1 MAGRTQASRPRHSCP
16 ALYEPIRGDSKAGT
30 MTLDLGWLWIPATL
44 VASAAQVARNAMQR
58 KLTAKI
64 GTVGATQVRFLYGF
78 PFALLFLLLV
88 FTVSGEPMPQPDLS
102 FAAFLALGAASQ
114 ILATGMMLAAMR
126 ERSFSVVTALIK
138 TEPVQI
144 ALFGAVVLGDR
155 LGPLGLAAILI
166 ATAGVVAVSWTRRT
180 EGEMAQSGLRPIL
193 LGLGA
198 GALFALSAVG
208 FRGAILAL
216 DSGSFLPR
224 ATTTLVCGLG
234 LQTLILTIW
243 LVAFDR
249 PALLGSIREWRA
261 SLGAGFVG
269 ALASQFWFI
278 GFALT
283 AAANVRTLALV
294 EVVMAQ
300 ALSRFYMAHKA
311 SKREAAGICLILA
324 GVALL
329 IWTTA

>member
-1 MAGRTQASRPRHSCP
+1 
-16 ALYEPIRGDSKAGT
+16 
-30 MTLDLGWLWIPATL
+30 MTIELDWLWIPATL
-44 VASAAQVARNAMQR
+44 VASAGQVARNAMQR

-88 FTVSGEPMPQPDLS
+88 FVSSGEAIPRPTPS
-102 FAAFLALGAASQ
+102 FAVFLALGAASQ
-114 ILATGMMLAAMR
+114 IVATGLMLAAMR

-144 ALFGAVVLGDR
+144 ALFGTIVLGDR
-155 LGPLGLAAILI
+155 LGPLGLAAILV
-166 ATAGVVAVSWTRRT
+166 ATAGVIAVSWTRRT

-193 LGLGA
+193 LGLAA
-198 GALFALSAVG
+198 GGLFALSAVG

-216 DSGSFLPR
+216 ETGSFLPR
-224 ATTTLVCGLG
+224 ATTTLACGLG
-234 LQTLILTIW
+234 LQTLILTVW

-249 PALLGSIREWRA
+249 PALLGSIREWRD
-261 SLGAGFVG
+261 SFGAGFVG

-300 ALSRFYMAHKA
+300 AASRFYMAHEA
-311 SKREAAGICLILA
+311 STRELAGIGLILA
-324 GVALL
+324 GVGLL
-329 IWTTA
+329 IWTAS

>member
-1 MAGRTQASRPRHSCP
+1 
-16 ALYEPIRGDSKAGT
+16 
-30 MTLDLGWLWIPATL
+30 MTIELDWLWIPATL
-44 VASAAQVARNAMQR
+44 VASAGQVARNAMQR

-88 FTVSGEPMPQPDLS
+88 FVGSGEAIPRPTPS
-102 FAAFLALGAASQ
+102 FAVFLALGAASQ
-114 ILATGMMLAAMR
+114 IVATGLMLAAMR

-144 ALFGAVVLGDR
+144 ALFGTIVLGDR
-155 LGPLGLAAILI
+155 LGPLGLAAILV
-166 ATAGVVAVSWTRRT
+166 ATAGVIAVSWTRRT

-193 LGLGA
+193 LGLAA
-198 GALFALSAVG
+198 GGLFALSAVG

-216 DSGSFLPR
+216 ETGSFLPR
-224 ATTTLVCGLG
+224 ATTTLACGLG
-234 LQTLILTIW
+234 LQTLILTVW

-249 PALLGSIREWRA
+249 PALLGSIREWRD
-261 SLGAGFVG
+261 SFGAGFVG

-300 ALSRFYMAHKA
+300 AVSRFYMAHEA
-311 SKREAAGICLILA
+311 SRRELAGIGLILA
-324 GVALL
+324 GVGLL
-329 IWTTA
+329 IWTAA